1 MLLPA
6 TGSTIILVPEP
17 TEAPPHEPVSHCQF
31 APVPKLPPTTDN
43 VFEIPLHV
51 LLFAIEI
58 LVAAV
63 EALFTVTALFVVS
76 TPQGLLVD
84 VATTVKLPV
93 TTLTTPVLTFI
104 VAPPD
109 KIE

>member
-6 TGSTIILVPEP
+6 AGSTIILVPEP
-17 TEAPPHEPVSHCQF
+17 AGVPPHEPVYHCQF

-43 VFEIPLHV
+43 VFEVPLHV

-63 EALFTVTALFVVS
+63 DILLTVTAKVLAELVPQLFPAV
-76 TPQGLLVD
+76 TLI
-84 VATTVKLPV
+84 LP
-93 TTLTTPVLTFI
+93 F
-104 VAPPD
+104 
-109 KIE
+109 